1 MPLWIT
7 PCALLFFSISGMIDD
22 MDWYEIFTGIAS
34 FVQYHRFIAY
44 TVIFFAS
51 FLEAIPFA
59 GLIVPGNILLVMA
72 GILSFEGYLDK
83 FDALAFAIAGAVM
96 GDVASYAM
104 GAWYRNSKRKL
115 ADIEQEEKTV
125 LKKSYF
131 EKTERFF
138 AKHGGKSVF
147 FGRFIGPLRP
157 FMPFF
162 AGSSAMPIAQ
172 FMYYNVAS
180 ALLWAGG
187 FFFLGYIFEGS
198 LRLVKRIEYIIL
210 IVIAVGAVSYF
221 LHLYFR
227 KKTENGKTSP

>member
-1 MPLWIT
+1 
-7 PCALLFFSISGMIDD
+7 MIDG

-34 FVQYHRFIAY
+34 YVEYHRYTAY

-59 GLIVPGNILLVMA
+59 GLIVPGNILLVMT

-83 FDALAFAIAGAVM
+83 YDALAFAVAGAIL
-96 GDVASYAM
+96 GDLGGYAI
-104 GAWYRNSKRKL
+104 GAWYRKAKRKL
-115 ADIEQEEKTV
+115 ADIEQEEEN
-125 LKKSYF
+125 LFKKSYF

-157 FMPFF
+157 FTPFF
-162 AGSSAMPIAQ
+162 AGLSAMRIGR

-180 ALLWAGG
+180 ALLWACG
-187 FFFLGYIFEGS
+187 FFFLGYIFEES
-198 LRLVKRIEYIIL
+198 LRSVKRIEHVIL
-210 IVIAVGAVSYF
+210 IVIIVGGASYA
-221 LHLYFR
+221 LHVFF
-227 KKTENGKTSP
+227 KKKAENGGLPKEG